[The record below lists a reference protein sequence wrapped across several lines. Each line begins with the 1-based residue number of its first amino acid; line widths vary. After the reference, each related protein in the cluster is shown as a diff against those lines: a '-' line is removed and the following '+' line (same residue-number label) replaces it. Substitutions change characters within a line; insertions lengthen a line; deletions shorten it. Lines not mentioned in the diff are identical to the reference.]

1 MKDILSHKRE
11 IKYLLFLV
19 LFFMTYAANASST
32 GMPWES
38 TFDKIL
44 DSLQGPVAKVLCTAS
59 VVMTGMALAFS
70 EGGSMLRKMLW
81 VALGISV
88 TFGAGSIIS
97 NLFFFSG
104 GATF

>member
-1 MKDILSHKRE
+1 MKTSLNHKTE
-11 IKYLLFLV
+11 MQYFLFLV
-19 LFFMTYAANASST
+19 LFFVVYSANAGST

-59 VVMTGMALAFS
+59 VVTTGMALAFS

>member
-1 MKDILSHKRE
+1 MKNILSHKTE
-11 IKYLLFLV
+11 IKYFLFLV